1 MRVLPAGLTT
11 DQMELV
17 SDNSLNKDIGVDSLI
32 KIILNWTWTS
42 IFLYVSIFGK
52 IVTQCC

>member
-42 IFLYVSIFGK
+42 ILLYVSIFGK